1 MKIATYKRS
10 TSSRLPTGTGFA
22 AAPSIRVSSSANL
35 GNAILKLG
43 SQFLDIAN
51 EAKKYSEAGAAVEL
65 LSAQMDKQD
74 FTTGWDRDILDL
86 EKSMLDSG
94 GDFLQGSKD
103 FQSKYGLSFS
113 SPQAMELAIRHMQKR
128 LQQKVTDPHG
138 YLLDKPGVSEALAD
152 LDPKDELYHDT
163 FEQFAALYN
172 TPVQSAGFDKVQ
184 VSEFVSQW
192 NATGNDDKHIF
203 LTQLEQ
209 EYGTDLSQRIIDIM
223 HQTGSA
229 KDLSILDAYA
239 MTFVDPSSG
248 DIQSEKVRIWYE
260 STSRYGN
267 KDNFA
272 AAKVEYESD
281 AKNLQEDTN
290 KILYDSNFL
299 ISMFGTDDPDEG
311 HWDKKVKHLLLLYK
325 DSPNPREI
333 VKNYLT
339 ENKDLINNTTGK
351 LLLDEVHLNSRKGVD
366 LQAIKDFVQNFDHWD
381 PSGHNFKYN
390 LREYLIQQ
398 GNYQVRGGDDQL
410 DADQFRD
417 TVRLVNSRN
426 MRDGIALEER
436 TSDGIYKPKL
446 GKNGEQLYIP
456 FEVFT
461 REFNVNTIGFHPK
474 TGY

>member
-10 TSSRLPTGTGFA
+10 TSSRLPTGTGFT
-22 AAPSIRVSSSANL
+22 AAPSIKVSSSANL

-43 SQFLDIAN
+43 SQFLDIGA

-74 FTTGWDRDILDL
+74 FIQEYSRDILDL

-113 SPQAMELAIRHMQKR
+113 SPQSMELAIRHMKQR
-128 LQQKVTDPHG
+128 LEQKVNDPHG
-138 YLLDKPGVSEALAD
+138 YLLSKPGVSEALED

-163 FEQFAALYN
+163 FEQYAALYN
-172 TPVQSAGFDKVQ
+172 TPVESAGFDKVQ
-184 VSEFVSQW
+184 VGEFVSQW
-192 NATGNDDKHIF
+192 NATGNDDKHMF
-203 LTQLEQ
+203 LTQLKQ
-209 EYGTDLSQRIIDIM
+209 EYGTDLSQRILDIM
-223 HQTGSA
+223 NRTGNA

-239 MTFVDPSSG
+239 MTFVDPSTG
-248 DIQSEKVRIWYE
+248 AIQSEKVRLWYE
-260 STSRYGN
+260 SASRYGN
-267 KDNFA
+267 KDNRA

-281 AKNLQEDTN
+281 GRNLQDDAN

-311 HWDKKVKHLLLLYK
+311 QWDKKIKQLLLLYK

-333 VKNYLT
+333 VNNYLT
-339 ENKDLINNTTGK
+339 ENKDPINKTTAK

-366 LQAIKDFVQNFDHWD
+366 LQAIKNFVDNFDHWD
-381 PSGHNFKYN
+381 PTGHDFKYN
-390 LREYLIQQ
+390 VREYLIQQ
-398 GNYQVRGGDDQL
+398 GNYQVRGDDDQL
-410 DADQFRD
+410 DADHFRD

-461 REFNVNTIGFHPK
+461 HEFNMKTIGFFPK
-474 TGY
+474 SGY